1 MQRWPTG
8 ARAAPKRCREC
19 RPTGPRGG
27 GRGGQGRARRRGP
40 KPRVGWRSGTP
51 RRASPRDRGGG
62 EGGAAG
68 PLLTWLSSFSAA
80 IRSFGSMV
88 PFSAWMIR
96 LRSISP
102 GGGSAAPGPV
112 GQTAALVFLLTLSA
126 SCSATPRLPHSPAP
140 ATVATCS
147 HLLRHSDSAPPVL
160 PFYPPQLALH
170 SPFYDSRWEAG
181 EGRRGSGASF
191 TAPSSPGRDPW
202 PLPSA
207 APMLLYEKPQR
218 PLSWREGSARPR
230 QAAAMLPYGT
240 PSPQASQM
248 RKPAGSL
255 SLHSCFVIKRVEMER
270 HFFLVRKLFGHH
282 N

>member
-1 MQRWPTG
+1 MREPLRKDLRSTVPPDPAAGAGTEPAERRVEIRGPGSRVG
-8 ARAAPKRCREC
+8 ARVGVEIRGAEEGEPGEAAE
-19 RPTGPRGG
+19 
-27 GRGGQGRARRRGP
+27 
-40 KPRVGWRSGTP
+40 
-51 RRASPRDRGGG
+51 
-62 EGGAAG
+62 G

-126 SCSATPRLPHSPAP
+126 SSAATPELPHSSPP

-147 HLLRHSDSAPPVL
+147 HLLRHSDSAPLVL

-181 EGRRGSGASF
+181 EVRRGNGASF
-191 TAPSSPGRDPW
+191 TAASSPGHAAM
-202 PLPSA
+202 A
-207 APMLLYEKPQR
+207 AP
-218 PLSWREGSARPR
+218 SSGHH
-230 QAAAMLPYGT
+230 AA
-240 PSPQASQM
+240 
-248 RKPAGSL
+248 
-255 SLHSCFVIKRVEMER
+255 
-270 HFFLVRKLFGHH
+270 VRKVVSASFQQGNRLTSSNRRSSCCPTAKNFLSFPFGRTELARCLFTVSSKLSVYGW
-282 N
+282 NGTIY